1 MSDPYL
7 RPVDGGANVLL
18 DADQWLSRE
27 NLEQLRDEITR
38 YLGDLPRPQCVC
50 FTGSNIPI
58 AHVDCPTHGP
68 LLREI
73 MGDGAVQLTRD
84 VDPPCYYCQ
93 RDGKVCTHDGR
104 MTYREHVERASKH
117 R

>member
-18 DADQWLSRE
+18 DSDQWLSRE

-38 YLGDLPRPQCVC
+38 YLGDLPKPQCVC

-73 MGDGAVQLTRD
+73 MGTGAVQLTREECRACERQG
-84 VDPPCYYCQ
+84 VVCSHRPP
-93 RDGKVCTHDGR
+93 K
-104 MTYREHVERASKH
+104 TYREHVERVSRDH
-117 R
+117 